1 MRENKFK
8 PQVSDSLLHRSGV
21 ARRPQPLLLLLALAG
36 LANAQP
42 AVLNQQGLGGSGT
55 DLAQTLCVLP
65 DGRRFVFGTSDS
77 DTNAIKQAASLGGSD
92 FWMVTLNGAGARLAD
107 ETYGGP
113 GADQLSG
120 AVAVPEGGF
129 LLGGN
134 SFSASGGT
142 KGATNYGGSDY
153 WIIRVDTNGVP
164 LWDRSFGG
172 SGVEALYH
180 VERLQDGGFLLTGAS
195 TSPDDGNK
203 STTSVGE
210 YDAWVIRV
218 NALGEILWQRSFGG
232 IYSDYLN
239 VGRELPDGGFLLA
252 GRSDSPISENK
263 TAANYGFEDAWVV
276 RLDAAGNKLWDRT
289 LGGGSF
295 DYGRD
300 LILLPG
306 GDALLVTASLSGIS
320 GNKQSPNRGN
330 VGSADAWLLR
340 LDPLGNVVWEQT
352 YGGTGVDVFELGML
366 ADGAILLAGQSF
378 SGPGGNKT
386 SPAYG
391 WGDAWLARIDFSGVL
406 LWETSIGSGGD
417 EKAVALAALQPNGG
431 IAVAGRF
438 REINNQAPPV
448 PGFGGDDIYVFTVAS
463 DRPQLAI
470 APLPPEPDSF
480 PRFQVTLSGASNL
493 WYRTEYSFNLQSW
506 QPWAIQQMLTPTVQ
520 RTDESGAPRRFFRAR
535 LVPSPQ

>member
-1 MRENKFK
+1 MDQNVINARVLDA
-8 PQVSDSLLHRSGV
+8 PLHPAGV
-21 ARRPQPLLLLLALAG
+21 ARWLRPVLLLLAFAG
-36 LANAQP
+36 VANAQP
-42 AVLNQQGLGGSGT
+42 AVQNQQGLGGSGT
-55 DLAQTLCVLP
+55 DLAQTLFALP
-65 DGRRFVFGTSDS
+65 DGRRMVFCTSDS
-77 DTNAIKQAASLGGSD
+77 GTTAIKQGSSLGDSD
-92 FWMVTLNGAGARLAD
+92 FWMITLSEAGVRLAD
-107 ETYGGP
+107 QTYGGT
-113 GADQLSG
+113 GADQLSS
-120 AVAVPEGGF
+120 AVVVTDGGF

-142 KGATNYGGSDY
+142 KGATNYGSSDY
-153 WIIRVDTNGVP
+153 WIIRVDTNGIP

-203 STTSVGE
+203 TTTSVGE

-218 NALGEILWQRSFGG
+218 NASGEILWQRSFGG

-252 GRSDSPISENK
+252 GRSDSPVSANK
-263 TAANYGFEDAWVV
+263 TAANYGFEDVWIV
-276 RLDAAGNKLWDRT
+276 RLDAGGNKLWDRT
-289 LGGGSF
+289 LGGSNF
-295 DYGRD
+295 DYSRD

-306 GDALLVTASLSGIS
+306 GDALLVSASLSGVS

-352 YGGTGVDVFELGML
+352 YGGTGIDVLERGML
-366 ADGAILLAGQSF
+366 SDGALLLSGQSF

-391 WGDAWLARIDFSGVL
+391 MGDAWLARIDFSGVL
-406 LWETSIGSGGD
+406 LWEASIGSGG
-417 EKAVALAALQPNGG
+417 EENAIALAALEPNMGV
-431 IAVAGRF
+431 AVAGRF

-448 PGFGGDDIYVFTVAS
+448 TGFGGDDIYLFTVAS
-463 DRPQLAI
+463 DHPQLAI
-470 APLPPEPDSF
+470 TPLPPVPDSF
-480 PRFQVTLSGASNL
+480 QRFQVTLSGASNL
-493 WYRTEYSFNLQSW
+493 WYRTEYSFNLQTW

-520 RTDESGAPRRFFRAR
+520 RIDESGAPRRFFRAK
-535 LVPSPQ
+535 LAPSP